1 MKVDFVDRW
10 LETLPN
16 NNPNGRDIMTNSWRF
31 STLGDRHRALGS
43 NLEDWSGMGTAWSY
57 DGDPDAEYMAIRTKA
72 GLMDVS
78 GLKKVHITGPAASH
92 VIERAT
98 TRNMEKLMPGRS
110 VYATMLNDAGKFID
124 DCVIYRTGPNAFMV
138 VHGSGQAHEQL
149 TMAAT
154 GRDVAIRFD
163 DNLHDLSLQGP
174 LAVDYLEKHVPGIRD
189 LAYFSQ
195 MQTSL
200 FGKPAMISRT
210 GYTGERG
217 YELFVRG
224 QDAPMIWDRILDEG
238 KSMGIIPCRFTTLD
252 MLRTE
257 SYLLFFPFDNSEMY
271 PFADEGPGDTLWEL
285 GLDFTV
291 SPGKVGFRGAEEHYR
306 LKGKERFKI
315 WGLKLEGTNV
325 PGNGAP
331 VFQNGKQVGVVTQAM
346 YSPLNK
352 HNIAIAR
359 IPVDCANNETKLV
372 VNCATHGEIAA
383 VTHSMPF
390 YDVEKKRRTA
400 KG

>member
-1 MKVDFVDRW
+1 M
-10 LETLPN
+10 
-16 NNPNGRDIMTNSWRF
+16 MTNSWRF

-78 GLKKVHITGPAASH
+78 GLKKVHITGSAASH

-110 VYATMLNDAGKFID
+110 VYACMLNDAGKFVE
-124 DCVIYRTGPNAFMV
+124 DCVIYRLAPNSFMV
-138 VHGSGQAHEQL
+138 VHGSGQGHEQL

-154 GRDVAIRFD
+154 GRDVSVRFD
-163 DNLHDLSLQGP
+163 DNTHDLSLQGP
-174 LAVDYLEKHVPGIRD
+174 LAVDYLEKHVPGIRQ
-189 LAYFSQ
+189 LPYFSQ

-252 MLRTE
+252 LLRTE

-271 PFADEGPGDTLWEL
+271 PFEDEGPGDTLWEL

-315 WGLKLEGTNV
+315 WGLKMEGTNV

-331 VFQNGKQVGVVTQAM
+331 IYRDGKKVGVVTQAM

-359 IPVDCANNETKLV
+359 IPVDCANNGTKLV
-372 VNCATHGEIAA
+372 VNCATHGEIQA

-400 KG
+400 QG